1 MEICHAEKLDEI
13 SIFRYRVA
21 MILRSV
27 SRFIGK
33 FIAKFMCMV
42 MMLMATTARAQIS
55 RDLLI
60 PSHAGETVGLCN
72 LGATFLK
79 PKNSPVKALVLFVHG
94 SGTSNRNEQSPAGN
108 QPFKDIAEG
117 LSKNGIASFRF
128 DKRGIQ
134 PECRKPL
141 INNPNLTPWHFVRD
155 VMNIIA
161 YIKKD
166 PEMSK
171 LPLVLLGHS
180 EGVNFVT
187 EIASK
192 TNYPFKAVILLA
204 GLGKYSIDKT
214 IIRQYQQIAADPR
227 LPANE
232 KLKIQKVINDGTT
245 FFNKIYAGQAQPT
258 DRFLSIYSKYWI
270 DWITITRNGAVTA
283 QNVKAPSLVIR
294 GTADTNVT
302 ADDFTVLKQVTQHVR
317 YSASYE
323 PIGLDHL
330 FALPGTTTVSPLVI
344 YKISTWISSF

>member
-1 MEICHAEKLDEI
+1 MIIRSDLRLI
-13 SIFRYRVA
+13 WMFIIF
-21 MILRSV
+21 MT
-27 SRFIGK
+27 
-33 FIAKFMCMV
+33 
-42 MMLMATTARAQIS
+42 TTAFAQSS

-60 PSHAGETVGLCN
+60 SSHAGETVGLCN

-79 PKNSPVKALVLFVHG
+79 PMNSPAKALVLFVHG

-117 LSKNGIASFRF
+117 LSKNGIASLRF

-134 PECRKPL
+134 PECRRPL

-192 TNYPFKAVILLA
+192 SNYPVKAVVLLA

-232 KLKIQKVINDGTT
+232 KLKIQKVINDGTA
-245 FFNKIYAGQAQPT
+245 FFNKLYTGQVQPT
-258 DRFLSIYSKYWI
+258 DQFLSIYSKYWI
-270 DWITITRNGAVTA
+270 DWITITKNGAVTA
-283 QNVKAPSLVIR
+283 QNVKVPSLVLR

-302 ADDFTVLKQVTQHVR
+302 ADDFTALAQVTHHVR
-317 YSASYE
+317 NSASFA
-323 PIGLDHL
+323 PIGLDH
-330 FALPGTTTVSPLVI
+330 FFTLPGSKTVSPLVI
-344 YKISTWISSF
+344 SKISIWINSF